1 MRSPS
6 RFRSA
11 TRCSLDPS
19 RRRVAGLAVLLL
31 LAALP
36 AWSTL
41 VPRLTLEQMVDEA
54 ASVVHGKV
62 LRTWS
67 AWDGAHQFIWTHYEI
82 GVADTMKGTS
92 TTTVTIS
99 EPGGEVNGVHM
110 TISSAPSYL
119 VGEEVVILATA
130 TEIGF
135 QRTAGWGQGKFAVG
149 LANGNKIIRAP
160 GLGAE
165 LVDLPGQGANKSAGT
180 SRKSLDGLSLNEFK
194 AQLRDMIQSRTAKGS
209 R

>member
-1 MRSPS
+1 MTLSP
-6 RFRSA
+6 RLRSA
-11 TRCSLDPS
+11 TRCSLGPS
-19 RRRVAGLAVLLL
+19 RRLVAGLTVLLL

-67 AWDGAHQFIWTHYEI
+67 AWDSAHQFIWTHYEI

-92 TTTVTIS
+92 ASKITIS

-119 VGEEVVILATA
+119 VGDEVVIFATA
-130 TEIGF
+130 TEIGY
-135 QRTAGWGQGKFAVG
+135 QRTSGWGQGKFVVG
-149 LANGNKIIRAP
+149 AANGNKIIRSP
-160 GLGAE
+160 DLGAE
-165 LVDLPGQGANKSAGT
+165 LVDLPGQGVNKNAGI

-194 AQLRDMIQSRTAKGS
+194 AQLRDMIQSRAAKGG

>member
-1 MRSPS
+1 MTLSP
-6 RFRSA
+6 RLRSA
-11 TRCSLDPS
+11 TRCSLGPS
-19 RRRVAGLAVLLL
+19 RRLVAGLALFFL
-31 LAALP
+31 LATPP

-54 ASVVHGKV
+54 ASVVQGKV

-67 AWDGAHQFIWTHYEI
+67 AWDNAHQFIWTHYEI
-82 GVADTMKGTS
+82 GVADTMKGRLAATI
-92 TTTVTIS
+92 TIS

-119 VGEEVVILATA
+119 VGEEVVIFATA
-130 TEIGF
+130 TEIGY
-135 QRTAGWGQGKFAVG
+135 QRTSGWGQGKFVVG
-149 LANGNKIIRAP
+149 LANGNKIVRSPNLA
-160 GLGAE
+160 AE
-165 LVDLPGQGANKSAGT
+165 LVDLPGQGANKSAAT

-194 AQLRDMIQSRTAKGS
+194 AQLRDMIQSRAAKGG

>member
-1 MRSPS
+1 
-6 RFRSA
+6 
-11 TRCSLDPS
+11 L
-19 RRRVAGLAVLLL
+19 LLL

-36 AWSTL
+36 ASSTL

-67 AWDGAHQFIWTHYEI
+67 AWDSAHQFIWTHYEI
-82 GVADTMKGTS
+82 GVADTMKGRLAATI
-92 TTTVTIS
+92 TIS

-119 VGEEVVILATA
+119 VGDEVVIFASA
-130 TEIGF
+130 TEIGY
-135 QRTAGWGQGKFAVG
+135 QRTSGWGQGKFAVG
-149 LANGNKIIRAP
+149 LTNGNKIVRSP
-160 GLGAE
+160 DLGAE
-165 LVDLPGQGANKSAGT
+165 LVDLPGQGVAKSAGT

-194 AQLRDMIQSRTAKGS
+194 AQLRDMIQSRAAKRG